1 MFRLGGTKQPNK
13 NASSSPTAMPTPAP
27 VHNSTLR
34 KDLPISR
41 KSVDVSAS
49 SRYSSTGTIHRNSN
63 VESRPSLPNST
74 FRPFEPPKP
83 AAPAVPLYQRQ
94 SLPVSRLSTSSI
106 KPRNSISSTKT
117 DNSQNELN
125 QKRIEELA
133 RENVRLRNEL
143 NKTNVSLA
151 EIIGK

>member
-1 MFRLGGTKQPNK
+1 MFRLGGTKQPDH
-13 NASSSPTAMPTPAP
+13 NASSSPTAMPTPTPA
-27 VHNSTLR
+27 HNSTLR

-49 SRYSSTGTIHRNSN
+49 SRYSSTGTLQKGST
-63 VESRPSLPNST
+63 VENRPSLPNPT

-83 AAPAVPLYQRQ
+83 ATPAIPIYQRQ

-143 NKTNVSLA
+143 NKVNVSVI
-151 EIIGK
+151 EY